1 MPKEGFK
8 SITVNNSVYGQIQEL
23 YLEHK
28 DALMAN
34 GVGSFTGFCIMMFS
48 KGVEHWTPPSNPLKI
63 VKKNS

>member
-1 MPKEGFK
+1 MTVHTTKFT
-8 SITVNNSVYGQIQEL
+8 SIYV
-23 YLEHK
+23 EHK